1 MNKNLL
7 AKRIDEALARMFPPS
22 AGATRI
28 AELERENRELRE
40 KITELEIQLMY
51 LKAAAREMLEQ
62 KDAEITRLYAEA
74 VQARELSP
82 FQFGLSMPWAK
93 N

>member
-1 MNKNLL
+1 MFPADTD
-7 AKRIDEALARMFPPS
+7 AKRIAQ
-22 AGATRI
+22 
-28 AELERENRELRE
+28 LEKENRELKGRLLVAE
-40 KITELEIQLMY
+40 MQLFNTTTV
-51 LKAAAREMLEQ
+51 ARELLEQ